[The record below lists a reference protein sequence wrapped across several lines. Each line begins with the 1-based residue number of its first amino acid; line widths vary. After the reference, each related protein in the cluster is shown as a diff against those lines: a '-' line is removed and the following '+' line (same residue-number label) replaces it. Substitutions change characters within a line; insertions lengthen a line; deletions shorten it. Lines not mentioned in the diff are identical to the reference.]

1 MAYIHTNYH
10 TLTSRLKEPRHFIQV
25 LMGPRQVGK
34 TTVVKQVVKDIN
46 IPYSLF
52 SADNTPT
59 NDSTWIST
67 VWSTARSIMKGRGYK
82 DYILVI
88 DEIQKIVNWSEAVK
102 KEWDYDTWNDI
113 ELKVILLGS
122 SRVMLEKGLSESLAG
137 RYEEIRMSHWRYN
150 EMKDAFGMSL
160 NEYIYYGGYPGA
172 AGLIK
177 DPDRWT
183 AYISSSIVDATIN
196 KDILNDTIITK
207 PALLRQVFELGA
219 SYSSQ
224 ELSLTKMLGQLN
236 DAGNTTT
243 VANYLKIL
251 SDSGMLCALQKF
263 SNDQARKRA
272 SAPKFQVYNNALHSL
287 YAFNTLEELA
297 LLPKQWG
304 RHFES
309 AIGAHLASFA
319 FTERYNLYYWRDNNM
334 EVDYIL
340 QKNGKLIAIE
350 VKSNNESHTAGLDA
364 FNQRFHPQSIIIVG
378 QSGMSAE
385 DFLSISPSLLF

>member
-88 DEIQKIVNWSEAVK
+88 DEIQKIANWSEAVK

-385 DFLSISPSLLF
+385 DFLSISPSQLF

>member
-1 MAYIHTNYH
+1 
-10 TLTSRLKEPRHFIQV
+10 
-25 LMGPRQVGK
+25 
-34 TTVVKQVVKDIN
+34 
-46 IPYSLF
+46 
-52 SADNTPT
+52 
-59 NDSTWIST
+59 
-67 VWSTARSIMKGRGYK
+67 
-82 DYILVI
+82 
-88 DEIQKIVNWSEAVK
+88 
-102 KEWDYDTWNDI
+102 
-113 ELKVILLGS
+113 
-122 SRVMLEKGLSESLAG
+122 
-137 RYEEIRMSHWRYN
+137 MSHWRYN

-251 SDSGMLCALQKF
+251 SDSGMLCALQKY

-364 FNQRFHPQSIIIVG
+364 FNQRFHPQSTIIVG

-385 DFLSISPSLLF
+385 DFLSISPSQLF

>member
-88 DEIQKIVNWSEAVK
+88 DEIQKIANWSEAVK

-196 KDILNDTIITK
+196 KDINDTIITK

-251 SDSGMLCALQKF
+251 SDSRMLCALQKF

-364 FNQRFHPQSIIIVG
+364 FNQRFHPQSTIIVG

-385 DFLSISPSLLF
+385 DFLSISPSQLF

>member
-88 DEIQKIVNWSEAVK
+88 DEIQKIANWSEAVK

-364 FNQRFHPQSIIIVG
+364 FNQRFHPQSTIIIG

-385 DFLSISPSLLF
+385 DFLSISPSQLF

>member
-88 DEIQKIVNWSEAVK
+88 DEIQKIANWSEAVK

-172 AGLIK
+172 AGLIQ

-251 SDSGMLCALQKF
+251 SDSGMLCALQKY

-364 FNQRFHPQSIIIVG
+364 FNQRFHPQSTIIVG

-385 DFLSISPSLLF
+385 DFLSISPSQLF

>member
-88 DEIQKIVNWSEAVK
+88 DEIQKIANWSEAVK

-196 KDILNDTIITK
+196 KDINDTIITK

-251 SDSGMLCALQKF
+251 SDSRMLCALQKF

-364 FNQRFHPQSIIIVG
+364 FNQRFHPQSTIIVG

-385 DFLSISPSLLF
+385 DFLSISPSHLF

>member
-67 VWSTARSIMKGRGYK
+67 VWSTARSIMKGREYK

-88 DEIQKIVNWSEAVK
+88 DEIQKIANWSEAVK

-304 RHFES
+304 RYFES

-364 FNQRFHPQSIIIVG
+364 FNQRFHPQSTIIVG

-385 DFLSISPSLLF
+385 DFLSISPSQLF

>member
-88 DEIQKIVNWSEAVK
+88 DEIQKIANWSEAVK

-350 VKSNNESHTAGLDA
+350 VKGNNESHTAGLDA
-364 FNQRFHPQSIIIVG
+364 FNQRFHPQSTIIVG

-385 DFLSISPSLLF
+385 DFLSISPSQLF

>member
-88 DEIQKIVNWSEAVK
+88 DEIQKIANWSEAVK

-251 SDSGMLCALQKF
+251 SDSGMLCALQKY

-364 FNQRFHPQSIIIVG
+364 FNQRFHPQSTIIVG

-385 DFLSISPSLLF
+385 DFLSISPSQLF

>member
-88 DEIQKIVNWSEAVK
+88 DEIQKIANWSEAVK

-150 EMKDAFGMSL
+150 EIKDAFGMSL

-364 FNQRFHPQSIIIVG
+364 FNQRFHPQSTIIVG

>member
-88 DEIQKIVNWSEAVK
+88 DEIQKIANWSEAVK

-236 DAGNTTT
+236 NAGNTTT

-364 FNQRFHPQSIIIVG
+364 FNQRFHPQSTIIVG

>member
-88 DEIQKIVNWSEAVK
+88 DEIQKIANWSEAVK

-319 FTERYNLYYWRDNNM
+319 FTERYNLYYWKDNNM

-364 FNQRFHPQSIIIVG
+364 FNQRFHPQSTIIVG

-385 DFLSISPSLLF
+385 DFLSISPSQLF

>member
-88 DEIQKIVNWSEAVK
+88 DEIQKIANWSEAVK

-287 YAFNTLEELA
+287 YAFNTLEELT

-364 FNQRFHPQSIIIVG
+364 FNQRFHPQSTIIVG

-385 DFLSISPSLLF
+385 DFLSISPSQLF

>member
-88 DEIQKIVNWSEAVK
+88 DEIQKIANWSEAVK

-183 AYISSSIVDATIN
+183 VYISSSIVDATIN

-243 VANYLKIL
+243 VAHYLKIL

-263 SNDQARKRA
+263 SNGQARKRA

-364 FNQRFHPQSIIIVG
+364 FNQRFHPQSTIIIG

-385 DFLSISPSLLF
+385 DFLSISPSQLF

>member
-1 MAYIHTNYH
+1 MAYIHTNYQ
-10 TLTSRLKEPRHFIQV
+10 TLTSRLKEPRHIIQV
-25 LMGPRQVGK
+25 IMGPRQVGK

-88 DEIQKIVNWSEAVK
+88 DEIQKIANWSEAVK

-251 SDSGMLCALQKF
+251 SDSGMLCALQKY

-364 FNQRFHPQSIIIVG
+364 FNQRFHPQSTIIVG

-385 DFLSISPSLLF
+385 DFLSISPSQLF

>member
-67 VWSTARSIMKGRGYK
+67 LWSTARSIMKGRGYK

-88 DEIQKIVNWSEAVK
+88 DEIQKIANWSEAVK

-122 SRVMLEKGLSESLAG
+122 SRVMLEKGLPESLAG

-224 ELSLTKMLGQLN
+224 ELSLTKMLGQLK

-364 FNQRFHPQSIIIVG
+364 FNQRFHPQSTIIVG

-385 DFLSISPSLLF
+385 DFLSISPSHLF

>member
-88 DEIQKIVNWSEAVK
+88 DEIQKIANWSEAVK

-251 SDSGMLCALQKF
+251 SGSGMLCALQKF

-287 YAFNTLEELA
+287 YAFYTLEELA

-364 FNQRFHPQSIIIVG
+364 FNQRFHPQSTIIIG

-385 DFLSISPSLLF
+385 DFLSISPSQLF

>member
-88 DEIQKIVNWSEAVK
+88 DEIQKIANWSEAVK

-304 RHFES
+304 RHFKS

-364 FNQRFHPQSIIIVG
+364 FNQRFHPQSTIIVG

-385 DFLSISPSLLF
+385 DFLSISPSQLF

>member
-88 DEIQKIVNWSEAVK
+88 DEIQKIANWSEAVK

-350 VKSNNESHTAGLDA
+350 VKSNNKPHTAGLDA
-364 FNQRFHPQSIIIVG
+364 FNQRFHPQSTIIVG

>member
-88 DEIQKIVNWSEAVK
+88 DEIQKIANWSEAVK

-224 ELSLTKMLGQLN
+224 GLSLTKMLGQLN

-364 FNQRFHPQSIIIVG
+364 FNQRFHPQSTIIVG

-385 DFLSISPSLLF
+385 DFLSISPSQLF

>member
-88 DEIQKIVNWSEAVK
+88 DEIQKIANWSEAVK

-183 AYISSSIVDATIN
+183 AYISSSIVDAPIN
-196 KDILNDTIITK
+196 KDILNATIITK

-251 SDSGMLCALQKF
+251 SDSGMLCALQKY

-364 FNQRFHPQSIIIVG
+364 FNQRFHPQSTIIVG

-385 DFLSISPSLLF
+385 DFLSISPSQLF

>member
-88 DEIQKIVNWSEAVK
+88 DEIQKIANWSEAVK

-251 SDSGMLCALQKF
+251 SDSGMLCALQKY

-364 FNQRFHPQSIIIVG
+364 FNQRFHPQSTIIVG

-385 DFLSISPSLLF
+385 DFLSISPSHLF

>member
-88 DEIQKIVNWSEAVK
+88 DEIQKIANWSEAVK

-251 SDSGMLCALQKF
+251 SDSGMLCALQKY

-364 FNQRFHPQSIIIVG
+364 FNQSI
-378 QSGMSAE
+378 
-385 DFLSISPSLLF
+385 

>member
-67 VWSTARSIMKGRGYK
+67 LWSTARSIMKGRGYK

-88 DEIQKIVNWSEAVK
+88 DEIQKIANWSEAVK

-122 SRVMLEKGLSESLAG
+122 SRVMLEKGLPESLAG

-364 FNQRFHPQSIIIVG
+364 FNQRFHPQSTIIVG

-385 DFLSISPSLLF
+385 DFLSISPSHLF

>member
-1 MAYIHTNYH
+1 MAYIHTNYY

-88 DEIQKIVNWSEAVK
+88 DEIQKIANWSEAVK

-251 SDSGMLCALQKF
+251 SDSGMLCALQKY

-364 FNQRFHPQSIIIVG
+364 FNQRFHPQSTIIVG

-385 DFLSISPSLLF
+385 DFLSISPSQLF

>member
-10 TLTSRLKEPRHFIQV
+10 TLTSRLNEPRLFIQV

-88 DEIQKIVNWSEAVK
+88 DEIQKIANWSEAVK

-364 FNQRFHPQSIIIVG
+364 FNQRFHPQSTIIVG

>member
-88 DEIQKIVNWSEAVK
+88 DEIQKIANWSEAVK

-122 SRVMLEKGLSESLAG
+122 SRIMLEKGLSESLAG

-177 DPDRWT
+177 DPDRRT

-207 PALLRQVFELGA
+207 PALLRQVFEQGA

-297 LLPKQWG
+297 LLSKQWG

-319 FTERYNLYYWRDNNM
+319 FTERYNLYYWRDKNM

-364 FNQRFHPQSIIIVG
+364 FNQRFHPQSTIIVG

>member
-88 DEIQKIVNWSEAVK
+88 DEIQKIANWSEAVK

-160 NEYIYYGGYPGA
+160 KEYIYYGGYPGA

-364 FNQRFHPQSIIIVG
+364 FNQRFHPQSTIIIG

-385 DFLSISPSLLF
+385 DFLSISPSQLF

>member
-88 DEIQKIVNWSEAVK
+88 DEIQKIANWSEAVK

-297 LLPKQWG
+297 LLPKQWE

-364 FNQRFHPQSIIIVG
+364 FNQRFHPQSTIIVG

>member
-88 DEIQKIVNWSEAVK
+88 DEIQKIANWSEAVK

-219 SYSSQ
+219 FYSSQ

-364 FNQRFHPQSIIIVG
+364 FNQRFQPQSTIIIG

>member
-88 DEIQKIVNWSEAVK
+88 DEIQKIANWSEAVK

-364 FNQRFHPQSIIIVG
+364 FNQRFHPQSTIIVG

-385 DFLSISPSLLF
+385 DFLSISPSQLF

>member
-88 DEIQKIVNWSEAVK
+88 DEIQKIANWSEAVK

-364 FNQRFHPQSIIIVG
+364 FNQRFHPQSTIIVG

>member
-88 DEIQKIVNWSEAVK
+88 DEIQKIANWSEAVK

-122 SRVMLEKGLSESLAG
+122 SRIMLEKGLSESLAG

-183 AYISSSIVDATIN
+183 AYISSSIVDTTIN

-297 LLPKQWG
+297 LLPQQWG

-364 FNQRFHPQSIIIVG
+364 FNQRFHPQSTIIVG

-385 DFLSISPSLLF
+385 DFLSISPSQLF

>member
-88 DEIQKIVNWSEAVK
+88 DEIQKIANWSEAVK

-183 AYISSSIVDATIN
+183 AYLSSSIVDATIN

-251 SDSGMLCALQKF
+251 SDSGMLCALQKY

-364 FNQRFHPQSIIIVG
+364 FNQRFHPQSTIIVG

-385 DFLSISPSLLF
+385 DFLSISPSQLF

>member
-34 TTVVKQVVKDIN
+34 TTVGKQGEKDIN
-46 IPYSLF
+46 IPNSLF

-88 DEIQKIVNWSEAVK
+88 DEIQKIANWSEAVK

-183 AYISSSIVDATIN
+183 AFISSSIVDATIN
-196 KDILNDTIITK
+196 KDILNATIIPT

-251 SDSGMLCALQKF
+251 SDSGMLCALQKY

-364 FNQRFHPQSIIIVG
+364 FNQRFHPQSTIIVG

-385 DFLSISPSLLF
+385 DFLSISPSQLF

>member
-88 DEIQKIVNWSEAVK
+88 DEIQKIANWSEAVK

-251 SDSGMLCALQKF
+251 SDSGMLCALQKY

-364 FNQRFHPQSIIIVG
+364 FNQRFHPQSTIIVG

>member
-88 DEIQKIVNWSEAVK
+88 DEIQKIANWSEAVK

-287 YAFNTLEELA
+287 YAFNTLEELT

-364 FNQRFHPQSIIIVG
+364 FNQRFHPQSTIIVG